1 MTDTSFMIRNVTIVD
16 GTGRAP
22 AADWAVVVEGRHI
35 VWVGPTDQAPT
46 VADQAIVDGL
56 GHTLLPGLINC
67 HVHLCNDGAADLF
80 AQVRQDSVPIASLRG
95 ARGALL
101 TLQSGVT
108 TVRDCGAAN
117 GVAIELAKAI
127 EEGLI
132 PGPRIKAAGHVITMT
147 GGHGHFIGREADGR
161 DAVRRAARAEIKAG
175 AHFIKVM
182 STGGVLTPGVT
193 PTQTA
198 LLPEELEVVAQEA
211 HNAGRRVATHAIG
224 NAGIKN
230 ALRAG
235 IDSIEHGFYLD
246 DEALDL
252 AVAQGAFLV
261 PTLLAISRITTNGIA
276 GGIPD
281 WVVRKAEQEAGRQRE
296 SFKAAVDSGMKIA
309 AGTDA
314 GTPFNRHEDLALEMG
329 LMVDYGLSP
338 MQAILAATRS
348 AAENLDVL
356 HSVGT
361 IEVGKLADLILVT
374 GDPTVDIGAMRQVT
388 FVAKDGVVHRNDV
401 NRDGSPAHQRGVA
414 LGGAG

>member
-1 MTDTSFMIRNVTIVD
+1 MSTTSFMIRNVTLLD
-16 GTGRAP
+16 GTGRASV
-22 AADWAVVVEGRHI
+22 ADQAVVVDGRRI
-35 VWVGPTDQAPT
+35 AWVGPADQAPA
-46 VADQAIVDGL
+46 VADQAIVDGT

-67 HVHLCNDGAADLF
+67 HVHLCNDGAPDLF
-80 AQVRQDSVPIASLRG
+80 AQVLEDSVPIATLRG

-101 TLQSGVT
+101 TLESGVT
-108 TVRDCGAAN
+108 TVRDCGAAS
-117 GVAIELAKAI
+117 GIAIELAKAI
-127 EEGLI
+127 EQGFI
-132 PGPRIKAAGHVITMT
+132 PGPRVKAAGRVITMT
-147 GGHGHFIGREADGR
+147 GGHGHFIGREADGP
-161 DAVRRAARAEIKAG
+161 DAIRRATRAEIKEG

-198 LLPEELEVVAQEA
+198 LLPEELDVVAQEA

-252 AVAQGAFLV
+252 AVAKGAFLV
-261 PTLLAISRITTNGIA
+261 PTLLAISQITANGIA

-281 WVVRKAEQEAGRQRE
+281 WVVGKAAHEAGKQRE

-314 GTPFNRHEDLALEMG
+314 GTPFNRHEDIALEMG
-329 LMVDYGLSP
+329 LMVEYGLSP
-338 MQAILAATRS
+338 MQAILAATRN

-356 HSVGT
+356 DSVGT
-361 IEVGKLADLILVT
+361 VEVGKLADLILVA
-374 GDPTVDIGAMRQVT
+374 GDPTQDIGAMRQVA
-388 FVAKDGVVHRNDV
+388 FVAREGVVYRNDV
-401 NRDGSPAHQRGVA
+401 TAGGDPAYG
-414 LGGAG
+414 GGAAIRGAH

>member
-1 MTDTSFMIRNVTIVD
+1 MGRTAFMVRNVMLLD

-22 AADWAVVVEGRHI
+22 VADQAVVVDGQRFAWI
-35 VWVGPTDQAPT
+35 GPTDQAPT
-46 VADQAIVDGL
+46 FAGEVIVDGT

-67 HVHLCNDGAADLF
+67 HVHLCNDGAPDLF
-80 AQVRQDSVPIASLRG
+80 TQVREDSIPIATLRG

-101 TLQSGVT
+101 TLESGVT

-127 EEGLI
+127 DRGLI
-132 PGPRIKAAGHVITMT
+132 TGPRVKAAGRVITMT
-147 GGHGHFIGREADGR
+147 GGHGHFIGREADGP
-161 DAVRRAARAEIKAG
+161 DAVRAATRAEIKQG
-175 AHFIKVM
+175 AHFIKVI

-198 LLPEELEVVAQEA
+198 LLPEELDVVAQEA
-211 HNAGRRVATHAIG
+211 HNSGRRVATHAIG

-230 ALRAG
+230 SLRAG

-252 AVAQGAFLV
+252 AVAKGAFLV
-261 PTLLAISRITTNGIA
+261 PTLLAISQITGNGIA

-281 WVVRKAEQEAGRQRE
+281 WVADKAEREAAKQRE

-314 GTPFNRHEDLALEMG
+314 GTPFNRHEDLALEMA
-329 LMVDYGLSP
+329 LMVQYGLSP
-338 MQAILAATRS
+338 MQAILAATRN
-348 AAENLDVL
+348 AAENLDML
-356 HSVGT
+356 DSVGT
-361 IEVGKLADLILVT
+361 VEVGKLADLILVA
-374 GDPTVDIGAMRQVT
+374 GEPTKDIAALRRVT
-388 FVAKDGVVHRNDV
+388 FVAKDGIVYRNDLTAIDDSV
-401 NRDGSPAHQRGVA
+401 NGRNAAV
-414 LGGAG
+414 GGGC

>member
-1 MTDTSFMIRNVTIVD
+1 MSTTSFMVRNVTLLD

-22 AADWAVVVEGRHI
+22 VADQSVVVEGRRI
-35 VWVGPTDQAPT
+35 AWVGPTDQAPA
-46 VADQAIVDGL
+46 VADHAVVDGT

-80 AQVRQDSVPIASLRG
+80 AQVMQDSIPIATLRG
-95 ARGALL
+95 AHGALL
-101 TLQSGVT
+101 TLESGVT

-117 GVAIELAKAI
+117 GIVIELAKAI
-127 EEGLI
+127 DRGFI
-132 PGPRIKAAGHVITMT
+132 PGPRVQAAGRVITMT

-161 DAVRRAARAEIKAG
+161 DGVRTATRAEIKEG

-182 STGGVLTPGVT
+182 STGGVLTPGVS

-211 HNAGRRVATHAIG
+211 HNSGRRVATHAIG

-246 DEALDL
+246 DESLDL
-252 AVAQGAFLV
+252 AVSNGAFLV
-261 PTLLAISRITTNGIA
+261 PTLLAVSQITANGIA

-281 WVVRKAEQEAGRQRE
+281 WVVSKAEQEAAKQRE

-314 GTPFNRHEDLALEMG
+314 GTPFNRHEDMALEMG
-329 LMVDYGLSP
+329 LMVEYGLSP
-338 MQAILAATRS
+338 MQAILAATRN

-356 HSVGT
+356 DSVGT
-361 IEVGKLADLILVT
+361 VEVGKLADLILVA
-374 GDPTVDIGAMRQVT
+374 GDPIQDIGAMAQVT
-388 FVAKDGVVHRNDV
+388 FVAKDGVVY
-401 NRDGSPAHQRGVA
+401 RDDATAGHDPAYGRGVPV
-414 LGGAG
+414 AGVS